1 MAVAWIYCVNTGW
14 RCGCATGK
22 RLAFI
27 ADSRICVS
35 SHSLYTGTFSSLC
48 SACPDLINNPG
59 YTGTIHFRV
68 AVNQLQDLPH
78 SVTWDV
84 TKISLFLEDGPLE
97 RFNSLVAKLQSK
109 YASARTR

>member
-1 MAVAWIYCVNTGW
+1 MAVAWIYCVNTEW

-27 ADSRICVS
+27 ADSKIRVS
-35 SHSLYTGTFSSLC
+35 FHFLHLTVIGSLWSVT
-48 SACPDLINNPG
+48 PDLINNPG

-68 AVNQLQDLPH
+68 AVNQLQELSH